1 MNGRSIKSKAVES
14 IAETPSLP
22 TLSQLDTGAEI
33 FITSTRIWV
42 NAAKARTCIY
52 QVLADTYI
60 KANCPHGLTVLD
72 ELLCLL
78 STAAIRPVTIHCHH
92 KNLLSP
98 DEVQL
103 MRILQAIEGEQVRVA
118 QFEVTELIKGP
129 LNRTFRRIAEEYVRV
144 LNAAGLSFKNANEL
158 RLVH

>member
-1 MNGRSIKSKAVES
+1 
-14 IAETPSLP
+14 
-22 TLSQLDTGAEI
+22 
-33 FITSTRIWV
+33 
-42 NAAKARTCIY
+42 
-52 QVLADTYI
+52 
-60 KANCPHGLTVLD
+60 
-72 ELLCLL
+72 
-78 STAAIRPVTIHCHH
+78 
-92 KNLLSP
+92 
-98 DEVQL
+98 